1 MSRYLTL
8 WHDAPV
14 VDIPPHIPTTIHERA
29 EALEA
34 KIRYTKAKMVRE
46 GWVLVHE
53 IGRWPRTRRNATA

>member
-1 MSRYLTL
+1 
-8 WHDAPV
+8 V

-29 EALEA
+29 ESLEA